1 MSHDNG
7 LGFFYEWIGHY
18 NGWLKIKF
26 GSIDIHRYL
35 WVNCMFLIWLCR
47 GRTIVYIVLKS
58 VKD

>member
-1 MSHDNG
+1 MSHDNV
-7 LGFFYEWIGHY
+7 LGFFYEWIMMVDWKL
-18 NGWLKIKF
+18 NGGF